1 MWWVSCACTPTL
13 LINFQDEERNYKLP
27 QNEVFTIKT
36 ELIGLMVSV
45 PNSIQAQLGEAI
57 SIIAE
62 SDFWDRWDT
71 LVDVSH
77 LHTGLEFI
85 PEPILTMRRTWSRV

>member
-1 MWWVSCACTPTL
+1 V
-13 LINFQDEERNYKLP
+13 QDEERNYKLP

-36 ELIGLMVSV
+36 ELIGLMISS
-45 PNSIQAQLGEAI
+45 PSSIQAQLGEAI

-71 LVDVSH
+71 LVDVSISVVV
-77 LHTGLEFI
+77 TQN
-85 PEPILTMRRTWSRV
+85 SC

>member
-1 MWWVSCACTPTL
+1 V
-13 LINFQDEERNYKLP
+13 QDEERNYKLP

-36 ELIGLMVSV
+36 ELIGLMISS
-45 PNSIQAQLGEAI
+45 PSSIQAQLGEAI

-71 LVDVSH
+71 LVDVSIS
-77 LHTGLEFI
+77 GCPVVI
-85 PEPILTMRRTWSRV
+85 I

>member
-1 MWWVSCACTPTL
+1 
-13 LINFQDEERNYKLP
+13 
-27 QNEVFTIKT
+27 
-36 ELIGLMVSV
+36 MVSV

-71 LVDVSH
+71 LVDVSY
-77 LHTGLEFI
+77 LHAG
-85 PEPILTMRRTWSRV
+85 SVS

>member
-1 MWWVSCACTPTL
+1 LLTL
-13 LINFQDEERNYKLP
+13 LIGVQDEERNYKLP

-36 ELIGLMVSV
+36 ELIGLMISS
-45 PNSIQAQLGEAI
+45 PSSIQAQLGEAI

-71 LVDVSH
+71 LVDVSISVVV
-77 LHTGLEFI
+77 TQN
-85 PEPILTMRRTWSRV
+85 SC